1 MQAFLYG
8 APPGCV
14 LGFPAVSVP
23 ESALPESVKP
33 LRLSLPMLGAG
44 AAAFFTLGIIQAM
57 YGPAFA
63 FFEDRFGI
71 DKSAVGWIASV
82 HFLGSALAPPLTGL
96 ALTRLSLRRVV
107 VSGLLI
113 LAFGVCVVAAAP
125 LWSLA
130 LLGALVGGL
139 GVGSVSAALNAAYAS
154 VGTRAVNLVNAVFG
168 LGSIAAPLVVAGLAP
183 RTLAFPFLVVAGLSA
198 LTLGLVRLWGVPAMQ
213 VAPAQAVV
221 ARPGVQFGLFAL
233 LIATYVGLEAG
244 YGAWLARHLDGLGVA
259 GSAFIL
265 SGFWAGLTLGRIIT
279 GAVGARVSP
288 PRLVLGSSILVAL
301 CALAATQPALAP
313 GAYLLA
319 GLALGPI
326 FGTTL
331 AWMTRTLPAR
341 LIPFLLVAGSAGGIL
356 MPILLGVLY
365 SRSGPAAVP
374 ASLTVL
380 GVVLVILVAATA
392 RLTRLR
398 PAAVVGGV

>member
-1 MQAFLYG
+1 M
-8 APPGCV
+8 
-14 LGFPAVSVP
+14 SVP
-23 ESALPESVKP
+23 ESALPGAAKSV
-33 LRLSLPMLGAG
+33 RLSLPLLGAG

-63 FFEDRFGI
+63 FFEDRFGL
-71 DKSAVGWIASV
+71 DKSVVGWIASI

-96 ALTRLSLRRVV
+96 ALTRFSLRRVV
-107 VSGLLI
+107 VAGLLI
-113 LAFGVCVVAAAP
+113 LALGVSLVGFAP
-125 LWSLA
+125 LWSMALA
-130 LLGALVGGL
+130 GALVGGL
-139 GVGSVSAALNAAYAS
+139 GLGTISAALNAAYAS

-168 LGSIAAPLVVAGLAP
+168 LGSIAAPLVVAALAP
-183 RTLAFPFLVVAGLSA
+183 RSLAFPFLVVAGLSA

-213 VAPAQAVV
+213 SAPTQAVS
-221 ARPGVQFGLFAL
+221 ARPGVQFGLFAV
-233 LIATYVGLEAG
+233 LIAAYVGLEAG
-244 YGAWLARHLDGLGVA
+244 YGAWLARHLDGVGIS

-279 GAVGARVSP
+279 GALGARVSP
-288 PRLVLGSSILVAL
+288 PRLVLGSAVFVTL
-301 CALAATQPALAP
+301 CALAATRPALAP

-341 LIPFLLVAGSAGGIL
+341 LIPFLLVAGSAGGVL
-356 MPILLGVLY
+356 MPIVLGGLY

-374 ASLTVL
+374 AALTVL
-380 GVVLVILVAATA
+380 GAVLVVLVAATA

-398 PAAVVGGV
+398 PAAVAGGS

>member
-1 MQAFLYG
+1 MSKTSS
-8 APPGCV
+8 PV
-14 LGFPAVSVP
+14 
-23 ESALPESVKP
+23 
-33 LRLSLPMLGAG
+33 RLSLPLLGAG

-57 YGPAFA
+57 YGPAFS
-63 FFEDRFGI
+63 FFQARFGV
-71 DKSAVGWIASV
+71 DTAAVGWIASV
-82 HFLGSALAPPLTGL
+82 HFLGSALAPPLTGV
-96 ALTRLSLRRVV
+96 ALTRFSLRRVV
-107 VSGLLI
+107 VAGLLI
-113 LAFGVCVVAAAP
+113 LAAGVGLVGFAP

-130 LLGALVGGL
+130 LAGALVGGL
-139 GVGSVSAALNAAYAS
+139 GLGTVSASLNAAYAS

-183 RTLAFPFLVVAGLSA
+183 RSLALPFLVVAGLSA
-198 LTLGLVRLWGVPAMQ
+198 LTLGLVRLWGIPAMQ
-213 VAPAQAVV
+213 PAPAQTAA
-221 ARPGVQFGLFAL
+221 ARPGVQLGLFAF
-233 LIATYVGLEAG
+233 LIAAYVGLEAG
-244 YGAWLARHLDGLGVA
+244 FGAWLARHLDGIGLA

-288 PRLVLGSSILVAL
+288 PRLVLGSAVFVTL
-301 CALAATQPALAP
+301 CAVAATRPALAP
-313 GAYLLA
+313 ASYLLA

-374 ASLTVL
+374 AALAVL
-380 GVVLVILVAATA
+380 GVVLVVLVAATA

-398 PAAVVGGV
+398 PAAV

>member
-1 MQAFLYG
+1 M
-8 APPGCV
+8 
-14 LGFPAVSVP
+14 
-23 ESALPESVKP
+23 
-33 LRLSLPMLGAG
+33 RLSLPLLGAG
-44 AAAFFTLGIIQAM
+44 AAAFFTLGLIQAM

-63 FFEDRFGI
+63 FFEDRFGV
-71 DKSAVGWIASV
+71 DKSVVGWIASV

-96 ALTRLSLRRVV
+96 ALARYSLRRVV
-107 VSGLLI
+107 VFGLLI
-113 LAFGVCVVAAAP
+113 LVLGISVVAAAP
-125 LWSLA
+125 LWTVA
-130 LLGALVGGL
+130 LGGALVGGL
-139 GVGSVSAALNAAYAS
+139 GVGTISAALNAAYAS

-168 LGSIAAPLVVAGLAP
+168 LGSIAAPLVVAALAP
-183 RTLAFPFLVVAGLSA
+183 RDLALPFLVVAGLSA

-213 VAPAQAVV
+213 PAPVKAMAV
-221 ARPGVQFGLFAL
+221 RPGVQFGLFAV
-233 LIATYVGLEAG
+233 LIAAYVGLEAG
-244 YGAWLARHLDGLGVA
+244 YGAWLARHLDGLGIA

-288 PRLVLGSSILVAL
+288 PRLVLGSAVLVTL
-301 CALAATQPALAP
+301 CALAANLPALAA

-365 SRSGPAAVP
+365 SRSGPGAVP
-374 ASLTVL
+374 AALTVL
-380 GVVLVILVAATA
+380 GAVLVVLVAATA

-398 PAAVVGGV
+398 PAAVAVP

>member
-1 MQAFLYG
+1 MIR
-8 APPGCV
+8 
-14 LGFPAVSVP
+14 FPAVSVP
-23 ESALPESVKP
+23 ESALPGAAKAV
-33 LRLSLPMLGAG
+33 RLSLPLLGAG
-44 AAAFFTLGIIQAM
+44 AAAFFTLGVIQAM
-57 YGPAFA
+57 YGPAFS
-63 FFEDRFGI
+63 FFQNRFGI
-71 DKSAVGWIASV
+71 DTAAVGWIASV
-82 HFLGSALAPPLTGL
+82 HFLGSALAPPLTGV
-96 ALTRLSLRRVV
+96 ALTRFSLRRVV

-113 LAFGVCVVAAAP
+113 LAAGVALVGFAP
-125 LWSLA
+125 LWNLA
-130 LLGALVGGL
+130 LAGALVGGL
-139 GVGSVSAALNAAYAS
+139 GLGTVSAALNAAYAS

-183 RTLAFPFLVVAGLSA
+183 RSLALPFLVVAGLSA

-213 VAPAQAVV
+213 VAPAQAAA
-221 ARPGVQFGLFAL
+221 ARPGVQLGLFAF
-233 LIATYVGLEAG
+233 LIAAYVGLEAG
-244 YGAWLARHLDGLGVA
+244 FGAWLARHLDGLGVA

-265 SGFWAGLTLGRIIT
+265 SGFWAGLTLGRIMT

-288 PRLVLGSSILVAL
+288 PRLVLASAVLVTL
-301 CALAATQPALAP
+301 CALVASVPALAP
-313 GAYLLA
+313 AAYLLA

-365 SRSGPAAVP
+365 SRSGPVAVP
-374 ASLTVL
+374 AALAVL
-380 GVVLVILVAATA
+380 GAVLVALVAATA

-398 PAAVVGGV
+398 PAAVVGGS

>member
-1 MQAFLYG
+1 MS
-8 APPGCV
+8 
-14 LGFPAVSVP
+14 VS
-23 ESALPESVKP
+23 ETALPGAAKSV
-33 LRLSLPMLGAG
+33 RLSLPLLGAG
-44 AAAFFTLGIIQAM
+44 AAAFFTLGVIQAM

-63 FFEDRFGI
+63 FFQTRFDVGTA
-71 DKSAVGWIASV
+71 AVGWIASV
-82 HFLGSALAPPLTGL
+82 HFLGSALAPPLTGV
-96 ALTRLSLRRVV
+96 ALTRFSLRRVV

-113 LAFGVCVVAAAP
+113 LAAGVSLVGFAP
-125 LWSLA
+125 LWNLA
-130 LLGALVGGL
+130 LAGALVGGL
-139 GVGSVSAALNAAYAS
+139 GLGTVSAALNAAYAS

-183 RTLAFPFLVVAGLSA
+183 RSLALPFLVVAALSA

-213 VAPAQAVV
+213 VAPAQAVA
-221 ARPGVQFGLFAL
+221 ARPGVQFGLFAA
-233 LIATYVGLEAG
+233 LIAAYVGLEAG
-244 YGAWLARHLDGLGVA
+244 FGAWLARHLDGVGLA

-288 PRLVLGSSILVAL
+288 PRLVLASAVLVAL
-301 CALAATQPALAP
+301 CALGASSTTLAP
-313 GAYLLA
+313 FAYLLA
-319 GLALGPI
+319 GLGLGPI

-331 AWMTRTLPAR
+331 AWMTHTLPAR

-356 MPILLGVLY
+356 MPILLGILY

-374 ASLTVL
+374 AALAVL
-380 GVVLVILVAATA
+380 GAVLVALVAATA

-398 PAAVVGGV
+398 PAAPAGC